1 MSKKDAGEL
10 LEDQQEQ
17 PQYEQD
23 AYLPDCWVIV
33 RLSGSDIGETY
44 YRILAGWYGGFAG
57 SDAWRLSSGIT
68 TVKEYEGHYKIKNE
82 SGSIYICKKQYERLS
97 SLTASVLAG
106 YGYKKPEELL
116 VERVGIKDVP
126 QGVYLEWFSNASR
139 EISK

>member
-10 LEDQQEQ
+10 LGDQQEQ
-17 PQYEQD
+17 QQYEQD

-33 RLSGSDIGETY
+33 RLSGSDIGDPY

-68 TVKEYEGHYKIKNE
+68 SIKEYEWHYLIRNE
-82 SGSIYICKKQYERLS
+82 SGSEYICKKNKERLS
-97 SLTASVLAG
+97 SLTASVLSG

-116 VERVGIKDVP
+116 VERVGITNVP
-126 QGVYLEWFSNASR
+126 KELLQG
-139 EISK
+139 